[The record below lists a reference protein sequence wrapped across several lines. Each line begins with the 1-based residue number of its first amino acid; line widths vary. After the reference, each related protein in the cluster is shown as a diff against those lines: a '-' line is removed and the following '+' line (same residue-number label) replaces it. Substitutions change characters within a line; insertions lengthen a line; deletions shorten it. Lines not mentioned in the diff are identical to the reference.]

1 MDTYMNIKN
10 SLTAL
15 VGGAILF
22 IVSAMMGHTDWLMA
36 ALMIVGITLMG
47 IGGAFFIRTTTMK
60 KDNPNERNQWREF
73 DFGQICQ

>member
-1 MDTYMNIKN
+1 MDTNINIKN
-10 SLTAL
+10 SLIAL

-22 IVSAMMGHTDWLMA
+22 IVSVMIGHTNWLMA

-47 IGGAFFIRTTTMK
+47 IGGAYFIRTTTMK
-60 KDNPNERNQWREF
+60 EDNPNERNQWREF